1 MCTLNCIVMKLWQI
15 RSIHGIMPIPQM
27 KRLALDYNPANF
39 LLPFN
44 NFKAE
49 EGVNRFNNLLSFK
62 QGRLS
67 KGITEMC
74 TLRCI
79 RKIFHDPLSQAKISL
94 RCVV

>member
-15 RSIHGIMPIPQM
+15 RSVHGIMPIPLM
-27 KRLALDYNPANF
+27 KRLWLDYNPANF

-44 NFKAE
+44 NFKAKR
-49 EGVNRFNNLLSFK
+49 GVNRFNNLLSN
-62 QGRLS
+62 S

-79 RKIFHDPLSQAKISL
+79 TKIVSDRLSPVEKSL
-94 RCVV
+94 YCVV